1 MPYICD
7 GAKDAAEFT
16 AILEVRLLSGPRQGG
31 RNNRQAQQLLK
42 TCTGDHCSVSQV
54 QMGGDNLRKD
64 PPEIVSTDTWRP
76 RFELSEEIASLG

>member
-7 GAKDAAEFT
+7 VAKDAADFT
-16 AILEVRLLSGPRQGG
+16 VILELHLLSGPHQGG

-42 TCTGDHCSVSQV
+42 ACTCDRCSVSQG
-54 QMGGDNLRKD
+54 QMGGDHLRKD